1 MANLIRIKRT
11 TGISP
16 PTTSAS
22 EFGMLSYADSSSD
35 STKETLY
42 ITKSDGSI
50 TEVGGQGYFF
60 KLDETT
66 NIVLQDY
73 LMGVAATGSGES
85 RAIRFKT
92 EGSSSTYDMSIKTD
106 GTDLVVYDLTNT
118 TTQFTVRSDDGSG
131 TYGVNSK
138 YGYSLDGTIVID
150 KKSGQVITLT
160 NVDKI
165 TNTGTDNGLDIDVG
179 TGGIDALATGGVI
192 SISTT
197 GAGKDINLD
206 AQSGSVLIDGG
217 EDTADAVKITASNT
231 TGSATLHLDSQGS
244 GNNAILVSSSGGIDV
259 NSTKRVTINTTTA
272 SEDIALDAEAASV
285 FIDGGEGVAD
295 AVRITA
301 SNAAG
306 GIDVDAGTA
315 GIDIKSTGGVVNVTN
330 TGAGKDINIDS
341 TQGSVLV
348 DGGEATADAVKI
360 TASGTGATTSLHLN
374 SAGTGNSAVDIDSAG
389 GIDIDAGGQVTLD
402 AANTITV
409 SNSGAA
415 KDITIDSAAG
425 SVNIDGGEAAANA
438 VYINASNAAGGID
451 IDAGTGGL
459 DVDIVG
465 NINVDSSTGDVNVR
479 NAGAGKNITVDS
491 AAGSVLVDGGE
502 IAANAVKV
510 TASGS
515 GAATTLHINSAGTG
529 TSAVDIDS
537 AGGIDVD
544 AVDTITINNSG
555 AAKDI
560 TIDSAAGSVNI
571 EGGQAAA
578 DAVRIN
584 TSAIAGG
591 IDIDAGTGGIAVD
604 STGSISIDADASSNF
619 NTSVGNIT
627 LDAEAGIVNIDG
639 NSGVNIDSAHGALSL
654 QAKNSSDITTTVGNI
669 TVNGKTGVNIQ
680 ESGVTVL
687 SVTDDRDI
695 SLPQTGG
702 SKTNPDLHVAGYAKF
717 TDQVQIDD
725 LNINGS
731 TILTDL
737 VNGDINITSNGSGSV
752 NINRANIDDGTIDS
766 VVFANNTITNNNLVY
781 STGDL
786 SVNITPTA
794 TATAGS
800 ASVTFA
806 SAHGL
811 TAGDAIQLPS
821 GAGGSNEVFTVAS
834 VTDSTHITT
843 DSALTGAISGVT
855 AQVDPNLFV
864 AMTGDSQARFTVD
877 SSGNADLSGSM
888 TVGGDLTV
896 NGTTTTVNSTTVTV
910 DDNILQV
917 GGDEVPTSSW
927 TTHDLGIAMPYW
939 DGSGL
944 GSAQTAAILF
954 DDERTGGGNTPGFV
968 FAAKTTTGGTASLD
982 ETASIAAKDV
992 KLGNDGSGLVNR
1004 SEQWQ
1009 KVYEEL
1015 WVNPIGEAALSNE
1028 REIPTDLTASE
1039 VDKIMMVKAVGESY
1053 KYQMTNII
1061 DGGTY

>member
-106 GTDLVVYDLTNT
+106 GTDLVVYDLANT

-272 SEDIALDAEAASV
+272 SEDIVLDAEAASV

-425 SVNIDGGEAAANA
+425 SVNI
-438 VYINASNAAGGID
+438 
-451 IDAGTGGL
+451 
-459 DVDIVG
+459 
-465 NINVDSSTGDVNVR
+465 
-479 NAGAGKNITVDS
+479 
-491 AAGSVLVDGGE
+491 
-502 IAANAVKV
+502 
-510 TASGS
+510 
-515 GAATTLHINSAGTG
+515 
-529 TSAVDIDS
+529 
-537 AGGIDVD
+537 
-544 AVDTITINNSG
+544 
-555 AAKDI
+555 
-560 TIDSAAGSVNI
+560 

-619 NTSVGNIT
+619 NTSAGNIT

-1061 DGGTY
+1061 DGGTYES